1 MQSINNTPPGRVE
14 LISLRRLLDGLTDV
28 LMVLGALSILLMMI
42 QITLEVA
49 LRTLFK
55 DTIPGTEEIVSTYYM
70 IGCAFLPLAWV
81 QRQRGHVIVELFT
94 VWMPPRA
101 AAALDGVVTLVCAAA
116 IAIFFFAGVE
126 KAIAMTAQ
134 GEILIAMIDVVVWP
148 SRWLL
153 PAGLGTMLLY
163 MLLHAFGDLSW
174 AAKGGE
180 RPFPSATGTTH

>member
-1 MQSINNTPPGRVE
+1 MIA
-14 LISLRRLLDGLTDV
+14 IRRILDWLTNV
-28 LMVLGALSILLMMI
+28 LMVLGAFSILLMMF
-42 QITLEVA
+42 QIAVEVA

-55 DTIPGTEEIVSTYYM
+55 DTIPGTEEVVSTYYM

-81 QRQRGHVIVELFT
+81 QRERGHVIVELFT
-94 VWMPPRA
+94 IWMHPRA
-101 AAALDGVVTLVCAAA
+101 AAALDGVVTLICAAG

-126 KAIAMTAQ
+126 KAIDMTAQ

-148 SRWLL
+148 SRWIL

-163 MLLHAFGDLSW
+163 MLLHACGDLVW

-180 RPFPSATGTTH
+180 RPFPSAVGTMH

>member
-1 MQSINNTPPGRVE
+1 MITSRKI
-14 LISLRRLLDGLTDV
+14 LDGLTNI
-28 LMVLGALSILLMMI
+28 LMAIGALSILLMMF
-42 QITLEVA
+42 QITLEVM

-81 QRQRGHVIVELFT
+81 QRERGHVIVELFT
-94 VWMPPRA
+94 IWLSPRA
-101 AAALDGVVTLVCAAA
+101 AAALDGVVTLICAAG

-126 KAIAMTAQ
+126 KAVAMTAQ

-153 PAGLGTMLLY
+153 PAGLGTMLIY
-163 MLLHAFGDLSW
+163 MLVHAVGDLTW
-174 AAKGGE
+174 AARGGE
-180 RPFPSATGTTH
+180 RPFPSATGTMH

>member
-1 MQSINNTPPGRVE
+1 MIA
-14 LISLRRLLDGLTDV
+14 IRRILDWLTNI
-28 LMVLGALSILLMMI
+28 LMVLGAISILLMML
-42 QITLEVA
+42 QITAEVA

-81 QRQRGHVIVELFT
+81 QRDRGHVIVELFT
-94 VWMPPRA
+94 IWMRPRA
-101 AAALDGVVTLVCAAA
+101 AAALDGVVTLICAAG

-126 KAIAMTAQ
+126 KAVGMTAQ
-134 GEILIAMIDVVVWP
+134 GEILIAMVDVVVWP

-163 MLLHAFGDLSW
+163 MLLHAVGDLAW
-174 AAKGGE
+174 AARGGE